1 MSSTF
6 TQPIRVFKRNNPSND
21 GTIAPDNTGAVVLT
35 QQQFAAD
42 ITATTASAT
51 TLSTTKVGQTTA
63 TQFTIPAGAQI
74 ANIFLYETTAPSALT
89 GGVITVSVGGTSV
102 GTLTPTTSG
111 GQIACSFTTSAAVGA
126 LLNNVGTSDVAVTFS
141 QATISAI
148 TGTLSQTFTV
158 VYTARN
164 NDGSIT
170 PIGSG
175 YTNT

>member
-21 GTIAPDNTGAVVLT
+21 GTIAPDNTGAVVLS

-42 ITATTASAT
+42 ITATASAT
-51 TLSTTKVGQTTA
+51 TLSTFKVGQTTA
-63 TQFTIPAGAQI
+63 TQFTLPAGAQI
-74 ANIFLYETTAPSALT
+74 ANVFLYETGVPSALT
-89 GGVITVSVGGTSV
+89 GGVITVSVAGTSI
-102 GTLTPTTSG
+102 GTITPTTSG
-111 GQIACSFTTSAAVGA
+111 GQIAISFTTSAAVAA

-164 NDGSIT
+164 IDGSIT
-170 PIGSG
+170 PVGAG
-175 YTNT
+175 YTNS